1 MQNKIVNAFV
11 MTLIIVF
18 SNASIADGVVVDKVY
33 SPYVLPQE
41 TEVEWRMMSRNSD
54 DNGNQLGQR
63 LGYGHSITEY
73 ITVEAYIVGEREPVS
88 DDFGLAGYELE
99 LRWMLSDQGQYWA
112 DWGVLFEVEKE
123 HKKDNWEVTTGIL
136 VEKEFGRSSLTMNLF
151 IVYEWGQDIQD
162 EIETEFRLQYRYR
175 WLPQIQPAIEF
186 YSGEGYVGIGPAFM
200 GIQRFDGQ
208 KQLKWEAGFITGF
221 NGDSKDH
228 ILRFAIEYEF

>member
-123 HKKDNWEVTTGIL
+123 HTKDNWEVATGL
-136 VEKEFGRSSLTMNLF
+136 LFEKEFGQTSLTVNLF
-151 IVYEWGQDIQD
+151 AIYEWGHTI
-162 EIETEFRLQYRYR
+162 ENEWETEARIKYRYR
-175 WLPQIQPAIEF
+175 YIPQLQPAIELYF
-186 YSGEGYVGIGPAFM
+186 AENYVGIGPAFQ
-200 GIQRFDGQ
+200 GIQRYEGQ
-208 KQLKWEAGFITGF
+208 KQIKWEAAFVTEIS
-221 NGDSKDH
+221 NDDKDH
-228 ILRFAIEYEF
+228 ILRFALEYEF